1 MQAILIFLAFLAAH
15 VLADF
20 VLQRDE
26 VIAGKRSGD
35 LLAFIEH
42 GLVHLLLLL
51 LSLLIFAPSY
61 VLGITAWWLLLLLA
75 ISHAAIDWIKEHTGP
90 DGAAWTGAWAFVLD
104 QFAHVLVLLSAAL
117 ILTDTPGQL
126 LWSLWAQHSVLIA
139 TLTVAYLLVIPGAG
153 HFNRLLLQPLAEQ
166 LEPVSAAH
174 DEHDRDTN
182 AQPGSTRSDAVSH
195 SVMASV
201 DDRTAS
207 DRSVNDLPVI
217 DLPAMDLPVIDLPVI
232 DLPVIDLPRAG
243 RYIGWL
249 ERFLILTAVLLQAPT
264 AVGLVLAAKSVFRFG
279 EISRNRQAAEYF
291 LIGTLI
297 SVSEAVLVGLLVHW
311 LLRSAQI
318 W

>member
-1 MQAILIFLAFLAAH
+1 MQAILIFLAFLTAH

-35 LLAFIEH
+35 MLAFIEH

-61 VLGITAWWLLLLLA
+61 FLGITAWWLLLLLA
-75 ISHAAIDWIKEHTGP
+75 ISHAAIDWIKENTGP
-90 DGAAWTGAWAFVLD
+90 DGSAWTGAWAFVLD
-104 QFAHVLVLLSAAL
+104 QFAHVVVLLSAAL

-126 LWSLWAQHSVLIA
+126 LWSLWAQHSALIA
-139 TLTVAYLLVIPGAG
+139 ALTVAYLLVIPGAG

-174 DEHDRDTN
+174 DEHDRVTI
-182 AQPGSTRSDAVSH
+182 AQPSSTRSDAVSH
-195 SVMASV
+195 SVKASV
-201 DDRTAS
+201 GDRTASDRTAS
-207 DRSVNDLPVI
+207 DRSVN
-217 DLPAMDLPVIDLPVI
+217 DLPVI

-311 LLRSAQI
+311 LLRSAHI